1 MDIAI
6 WITKKDTDL
15 RGVAIIHSTLDTM
28 YVFGAGEPGYYGRR
42 NRPEVDCDTWHLIP
56 AGTVAEFTLTSIPE
70 IGIEEGKPITFD
82 QETLQFVYLARSSYV
97 LYWAKGKYWVIW
109 TAD

>member
-1 MDIAI
+1 MYSGRENRAITAEEIAL
-6 WITKKDTDL
+6 KL
-15 RGVAIIHSTLDTM
+15 
-28 YVFGAGEPGYYGRR
+28 
-42 NRPEVDCDTWHLIP
+42 DCDTWHLIP